1 MPTRRHPAPPP
12 GPVLLPTRETP
23 YDHRIRRRA
32 AHPPPP
38 LGARDPQARARRRR
52 LARLPDDLAAHP
64 AARHRRPPLPPARHD
79 RARPARR
86 RAQRPRVLAQRRPH
100 DDHLGH
106 RTAHRDPRRG
116 RHRHGR
122 RPRSLPA
129 PPDAHDGRVPAPHPL
144 GRAHPARDPH
154 VRVPDARGA
163 AHRRVRKLLAGVRAG
178 AVRRRGRRHRRPRH
192 RPQLRA
198 HPGVP
203 LPQPRAADRAALH
216 HDRRA
221 PRRRGRPHPH
231 RHGGAAHRRARHRPR
246 HRLRPQRGRRAHRVR
261 LRRRRGAAR
270 PAREHAVP
278 RDRAARAL
286 VAPVG
291 ARGGGLV
298 SSNMMTRS
306 IAVLRRP
313 AGRSRSI
320 LSSIWFALGFPFFLL
335 VLWGVWATIAPQKFF
350 PSPIAIVEAF
360 VKTWI
365 GPAFVDDVLPSLAR
379 LAIGIVVSILVGV
392 VAGTVIGLV
401 RWLREL
407 LEPTLEF
414 FRAVPPPVL
423 VPILMLV
430 FGPGDATRVIVI
442 LAGAVWPVL
451 LNTIEGVRST
461 DSVMTETARSFALTP
476 LERLRYLVLPSA
488 SPRIMTGVRQSLSVA
503 LILMVISE
511 MFNNSSGLGYRITYF
526 Q

>member
-1 MPTRRHPAPPP
+1 M
-12 GPVLLPTRETP
+12 
-23 YDHRIRRRA
+23 
-32 AHPPPP
+32 
-38 LGARDPQARARRRR
+38 
-52 LARLPDDLAAHP
+52 
-64 AARHRRPPLPPARHD
+64 
-79 RARPARR
+79 
-86 RAQRPRVLAQRRPH
+86 
-100 DDHLGH
+100 
-106 RTAHRDPRRG
+106 
-116 RHRHGR
+116 
-122 RPRSLPA
+122 
-129 PPDAHDGRVPAPHPL
+129 
-144 GRAHPARDPH
+144 
-154 VRVPDARGA
+154 
-163 AHRRVRKLLAGVRAG
+163 
-178 AVRRRGRRHRRPRH
+178 
-192 RPQLRA
+192 
-198 HPGVP
+198 
-203 LPQPRAADRAALH
+203 
-216 HDRRA
+216 
-221 PRRRGRPHPH
+221 
-231 RHGGAAHRRARHRPR
+231 
-246 HRLRPQRGRRAHRVR
+246 
-261 LRRRRGAAR
+261 
-270 PAREHAVP
+270 
-278 RDRAARAL
+278 
-286 VAPVG
+286 
-291 ARGGGLV
+291 

-476 LERLRYLVLPSA
+476 IERLRYLVLPSA

-526 Q
+526 QTNYLIAEMWSGILLLGLVGVLLAALFGFVERRVLRWYHGIKEVERA